1 MPTSQERDTTF
12 RSTVL
17 CLLEEAVLRIYLE
30 YVITFL
36 EALWILP
43 VWTDVNR
50 AVHCTELRDQSNL
63 RSKSLI

>member
-17 CLLEEAVLRIYLE
+17 CLLEEAVLRIFLE

-43 VWTDVNR
+43 EWTDVNR
-50 AVHCTELRDQSNL
+50 AVHCMEQRDQSNL

>member
-1 MPTSQERDTTF
+1 MDDRTYH
-12 RSTVL
+12 RSDRCEPVSVDELLGPL
-17 CLLEEAVLRIYLE
+17 CNDI
-30 YVITFL
+30 ITFL